1 MKHKDYTVINQGTA
15 VTRALLDR
23 LSSPDDALKIIHIA
37 GTNGKGST
45 AEFFTSILISA
56 GKKTGTFTSPQ
67 VYGFYDQFRI
77 DGKSL
82 SPEKAESY
90 FGRALKCAEGLG
102 ATDFEIQTAGIL
114 LAFKE
119 EGCEYAVIECGMGGL
134 GDATNAVNA
143 KELAVITSVSLEHT
157 AYLGDTA
164 EKICVRKA
172 GIIKN
177 CPAVINAY
185 QPYESAERYLRKTG
199 GIFADGLVM
208 TGGKSFVYGGK
219 EYELSAEGSLQAY
232 NAVTAIEGAKILGL
246 PETSIYE
253 GIKSAKPRGR
263 IEKFSASGKNYIL
276 DGAHNPSAFE
286 PLAAYL
292 GGIPRKYVT
301 LIFGCLADKDIEGI
315 LSVLAGCADNIT
327 AVGCNSPRAR
337 TAEETGAACGK
348 YFGNVKTADSVSSAM
363 EMAAT
368 DTVVV
373 CGSFTLL
380 KEAKEWIEK
389 RQ

>member
-1 MKHKDYTVINQGTA
+1 
-15 VTRALLDR
+15 
-23 LSSPDDALKIIHIA
+23 
-37 GTNGKGST
+37 
-45 AEFFTSILISA
+45 
-56 GKKTGTFTSPQ
+56 
-67 VYGFYDQFRI
+67 
-77 DGKSL
+77 
-82 SPEKAESY
+82 
-90 FGRALKCAEGLG
+90 
-102 ATDFEIQTAGIL
+102 
-114 LAFKE
+114 
-119 EGCEYAVIECGMGGL
+119 MGGL

-208 TGGKSFVYGGK
+208 TGEKSFVYGGK
-219 EYELSAEGSLQAY
+219 EYELSVEGSLQAY

-292 GGIPRKYVT
+292 GGIPRKDVT